1 MKNSVCFD
9 DVLLVPRYSTIRS
22 RSDINLSVKLENV
35 TQPLRSPIIS
45 SPMDTITESAMAL
58 AMLRRGSLG
67 IIHRFNDVSTQANMV
82 SDVYEKF
89 EEENCNMISS
99 IAAAIGVSG
108 DYFERAQALYRA
120 GARILCVDI
129 AHGHHILMK
138 DALQALRREFGDK
151 VHLMA
156 GNVATREGF
165 EALADWGANSVRVG
179 IGGGSICSTRIQTG
193 HGMPTLQ
200 SVLECSSSDRDAL
213 IIADGGIRTS
223 GDMVKALAAGA
234 DMVMVGALLSGTAE
248 TPGDVHNEST
258 SNTQV
263 YEVIMTDEGT
273 PEWSPEYTGIISGR
287 KYKQYRGM
295 ASQEAQIAWRGYG
308 SSEEGVATTVDYK
321 GPVAPI
327 LDSLERGIRSGL
339 SYSDAMTIADLQAR
353 SVFTKQTFSGVSES
367 STHILNK
374 G

>member
-9 DVLLVPRYSTIRS
+9 DVLLVPRYSSIRS
-22 RSDINLSVKLENV
+22 RSSVDLSVKLKNV
-35 TQPLRSPIIS
+35 VQPLRSPIIS

-58 AMLRRGSLG
+58 AMLKRGALG
-67 IIHRFNDVSTQANMV
+67 VIHRFNNIDDQSSMI
-82 SDVYEKF
+82 SDVYEKL
-89 EEENCNMISS
+89 EEENCDMINS
-99 IAAAIGVSG
+99 IAAAVGVSG
-108 DYFERAQALYRA
+108 DYFERAQALYQA
-120 GARILCVDI
+120 GARILCIDI

-138 DALQALRREFGDK
+138 HALQALRKEFGDK

-165 EALADWGANSVRVG
+165 ELLADWGADSVRVG

-200 SVLECSSSDRDAL
+200 SVLDCASSPSDVL

-223 GDMVKALAAGA
+223 GDMVKAIAAGA
-234 DMVMVGALLSGTAE
+234 DMVMVGALLSGTTE
-248 TPGDVHNEST
+248 TPGDIHNEES
-258 SNTQV
+258 SGTQV
-263 YEVIMTDEGT
+263 YEAVMTDNGML
-273 PEWSPEYTGIISGR
+273 EYTGTVGR
-287 KYKQYRGM
+287 RYKQYRGM
-295 ASQEAQIAWRGYG
+295 ASQEAQVAWRGYG

-327 LDSLERGIRSGL
+327 LDSLEKGIRSGL
-339 SYSDAMTIADLQAR
+339 SYSGAKTISELQAR

-374 G
+374 D

>member
-22 RSDINLSVKLENV
+22 RSDIDLSVKLENV
-35 TQPLRSPIIS
+35 IQPLRSPIIS

-58 AMLRRGSLG
+58 ALLRRGTLG
-67 IIHRFNDVSTQANMV
+67 IIHRFNDIDTQANMV
-82 SDVYEKF
+82 SAVYE
-89 EEENCNMISS
+89 ELEGENCNATAS
-99 IAAAIGVSG
+99 IAAAVGVSG

-120 GARILCVDI
+120 GARVLCVDI

-138 DALQALRREFGDK
+138 DALLALRREFGNK

-165 EALADWGANSVRVG
+165 ELLVDWGADSVRVG

-200 SVLECSSSDRDAL
+200 SVLDCASSDRDAL

-223 GDMVKALAAGA
+223 GDIVKAMAAGA
-234 DMVMVGALLSGTAE
+234 DLVMLGSLLSGTDE
-248 TPGDVHNEST
+248 TPGEVYIDLTHSQAYIANVT
-258 SNTQV
+258 SAGV
-263 YEVIMTDEGT
+263 A
-273 PEWSPEYTGIISGR
+273 EYVEPVGR
-287 KYKQYRGM
+287 KYKKYRGM
-295 ASQEAQIAWRGYG
+295 ASKEAQVAWRGYG
-308 SSEEGVATTVDYK
+308 TSEEGVATTVDYK

-327 LDSLERGIRSGL
+327 LDSLEKGIRSGL
-339 SYSDAMTIADLQAR
+339 SYSGAKTIAGLQAR